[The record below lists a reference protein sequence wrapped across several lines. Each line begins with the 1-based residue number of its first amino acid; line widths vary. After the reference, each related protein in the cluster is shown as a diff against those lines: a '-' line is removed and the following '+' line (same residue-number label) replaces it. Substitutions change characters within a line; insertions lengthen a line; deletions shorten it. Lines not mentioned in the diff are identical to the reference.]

1 MGVNQELYWDK
12 LDGSEASDN
21 LKGFSCS
28 NPREYIGR
36 PMRGM

>member
-12 LDGSEASDN
+12 LEESEASKN

-28 NPREYIGR
+28 NPREYIGLS
-36 PMRGM
+36 MRG